1 MSALGRVVG
10 SISVVGGVVTAA
22 ALGGMTAQRMALHR
36 YRQLDQV
43 PGWDPADD
51 FDSPPTDRSYS
62 VATADG
68 VALHV
73 EEVGPADAPLTV
85 IFAHGWTLRLGSWY
99 FQRVSLSGP
108 SMSARSGPRG
118 ARSAASGT
126 AKNGPGAAADAASS
140 AVDSPLRLVFYDQR
154 SHGRSSRA
162 PAGHSTMDDLASD
175 LATVIATAAPTG
187 PVVLVGHSMG
197 GMALMAL
204 AEKDPALFE
213 KRVRGVGLISTS
225 AAEDS
230 RGLGRYLQINGSNPL
245 LPWMM
250 SLASRYPRMME
261 RSRSASRDAVWL
273 LTRTLGFADPKVPAP
288 LVDYL
293 DEMISGTPVDVI
305 ADFAPA
311 LFSHDERGALPL
323 LAGLPVLIVV
333 GAEDRMTPPS
343 RSEAM
348 AQALPRAELFTVP
361 DAGHMAMMEA
371 PEAVTAGLA
380 RLIDA
385 ARHFDGGTVGRA
397 AASAASTAPPALP
410 GPRLA
415 AGAAS

>member
-1 MSALGRVVG
+1 VSALGRVVG
-10 SISVVGGVVTAA
+10 PISVVGGVVTAA
-22 ALGGMTAQRMALHR
+22 ALGGMTAQRMALHH

-99 FQRVSLSGP
+99 FQRVSLSGSP
-108 SMSARSGPRG
+108 MGAQTGRQGAPANRSG
-118 ARSAASGT
+118 AAKS
-126 AKNGPGAAADAASS
+126 GPGAAADAASS
-140 AVDSPLRLVFYDQR
+140 ATCGPLRLVFYDQR

-162 PAGHSTMDDLASD
+162 PAGHSTMDDLAND

-197 GMALMAL
+197 GMAVMAL
-204 AEKDPALFE
+204 AEKDPALFTA
-213 KRVRGVGLISTS
+213 RVHGVGLISTS
-225 AAEDS
+225 AVEDS

-250 SLASRYPRMME
+250 SVASRYPRMLE

-273 LTRTLGFADPKVPAP
+273 MTRALGFADPKVPAP

-311 LFSHDERGALPL
+311 LYSHDERGALPV
-323 LAGLPVLIVV
+323 LAGLPALIAV

-348 AQALPRAELFTVP
+348 AEALPRAELLIVP

-385 ARHFDGGTVGRA
+385 ACRFDSGAVGRP
-397 AASAASTAPPALP
+397 AASTALPTLP